1 MQLDIIEQG
10 VHDLEKQ
17 INGFQALKDSKE
29 YKHLDEML
37 TRHLVALDVIESN
50 GNQEI
55 RQQRKAIIELVN
67 GCIKS
72 LESKAIENSVSNS
85 PSTNTNQ
92 VGTLKTLIQK
102 INALFVMH
110 IFDNF
115 HS

>member
-1 MQLDIIEQG
+1 VWKVQLDIIEQG

-55 RQQRKAIIELVN
+55 RHQRKAVIEIVN
-67 GCIKS
+67 ICIKR
-72 LESKAIENSVSNS
+72 LESKAKENAESHLNS
-85 PSTNTNQ
+85 ASTNTNQ
-92 VGTLKTLIQK
+92 VHSYLITS
-102 INALFVMH
+102 I
-110 IFDNF
+110 DNF
-115 HS
+115 SVQDF